1 MFNTLVKLHMTDK
14 KIKQEEKYKYLTQ
27 SNIEP
32 LIIKMAIPTIISML
46 TTSFYN
52 MADTFFVS
60 KINTQS
66 TAAVGIVFSMMAIIQ
81 AIGFFFGHGSGNY
94 ISIKLGAKDTLE
106 ASKMAATGFLSAMI
120 VGFVILIF
128 GIIFINP
135 LAYILGSTNTILPY
149 SKIYMKYILIG
160 APYMTASIV
169 LNNQLR
175 LQGNAFFAMI
185 GLISGAIINI
195 ILDPIFIFYFGMGI
209 KGAAIGTIISQFIS
223 FCVLLVGANVWGT
236 IPIKLK
242 DFSPSL
248 EKYKAIIVGGLP
260 SLCRQSISSFSTAFL
275 NISASFFGDAAIAAM
290 SIVNRVAMFSNSA
303 IIGFGQG
310 FQPVC
315 GFNYGAKKYD
325 RVIKAFYFCVKV
337 STIVLIIFAVV
348 IFINSNAIVN
358 LFNKEDAALLDV
370 ANRALRYQALTLPL
384 WGLITLSSMILQT
397 TRKTIRASILALAK
411 QGIFFIPIVYILPKF
426 FGLFAIEIAQPL
438 ADLFT
443 FIISIPL
450 GYSII
455 REMKI
460 ELKNNIKVT

>member
-1 MFNTLVKLHMTDK
+1 MTDK
-14 KIKQEEKYKYLTQ
+14 KIKQEEKYKSLTQ

-66 TAAVGIVFSMMAIIQ
+66 TAAVGIVFSMMVIIQ

-106 ASKMAATGFLSAMI
+106 ASKMAATGFVSAMI
-120 VGFVILIF
+120 VGFIILIF

-135 LAYILGSTNTILPY
+135 LAHILGSTNTILPY
-149 SKIYMKYILIG
+149 SKTYMKYILIW

-175 LQGNAFFAMI
+175 LQGNSLFAMI

-195 ILDPIFIFYFGMGI
+195 ILDPLFIFYFDMGI
-209 KGAAIGTIISQFIS
+209 KGAAVGTIISQFIS
-223 FCVLLVGANVWGT
+223 FCVLLIGANVWGT
-236 IPIKLK
+236 LPIKLK

-275 NISASFFGDAAIAAM
+275 NTSASFFGDATIAAM
-290 SIVNRVAMFSNSA
+290 SIVNRVSMFANSS

-325 RVIKAFYFCVKV
+325 RVIHAFYFCVRV
-337 STIVLIIFAVV
+337 STIVLIIFDFI
-348 IFINSNAIVN
+348 IFTNSHLIVS
-358 LFNKEDAALLDV
+358 LFNKEDDALLDV

-426 FGLFAIEIAQPL
+426 LGLVGIEIAQPL

-460 ELKNNIKVT
+460 ELKNNIKTS